1 MASDRTRIAHKRD
14 RLRQLRAFCHAA
26 RLGSLSKAG
35 EHLGMSQAA
44 VSLQVRELEHELEAV
59 LFDRAGPGVRLTGAG
74 EQFFAH
80 AGPLVEGME
89 GLLKDFAEQLESNV
103 SGRLELAASA
113 AGAAIVLPPYVRRY
127 RERYPDV
134 RVWVR
139 NCTLREGLELLRDR
153 SVELLLG
160 PSEPLEG
167 YAVEYREMLTYD
179 IVLITSRDHPLAGR
193 ETVTPQEA
201 AKWPV
206 VVPPAG
212 SYSLQFGETAASRF
226 GVEGKS
232 FLEVGGWGVIKRYV
246 ERGIGICLAPSISI
260 HPTDQLSVIPLKEY
274 FPARSFGVYTVR
286 GRALTAPAQRLLGLL
301 IPGLAQQRGSGA

>member
-44 VSLQVRELEHELEAV
+44 VSLQVRELEHELEVV

-89 GLLKDFAEQLESNV
+89 SLLKDFAEQLESNV

-139 NCTLREGLELLRDR
+139 NCTLKRSNACSDSGVERCLPGERTFLVDLCDEGL
-153 SVELLLG
+153 
-160 PSEPLEG
+160 
-167 YAVEYREMLTYD
+167 
-179 IVLITSRDHPLAGR
+179 
-193 ETVTPQEA
+193 TVTGRRRTGA
-201 AKWPV
+201 SSPV
-206 VVPPAG
+206 
-212 SYSLQFGETAASRF
+212 
-226 GVEGKS
+226 
-232 FLEVGGWGVIKRYV
+232 
-246 ERGIGICLAPSISI
+246 
-260 HPTDQLSVIPLKEY
+260 
-274 FPARSFGVYTVR
+274 
-286 GRALTAPAQRLLGLL
+286 
-301 IPGLAQQRGSGA
+301 